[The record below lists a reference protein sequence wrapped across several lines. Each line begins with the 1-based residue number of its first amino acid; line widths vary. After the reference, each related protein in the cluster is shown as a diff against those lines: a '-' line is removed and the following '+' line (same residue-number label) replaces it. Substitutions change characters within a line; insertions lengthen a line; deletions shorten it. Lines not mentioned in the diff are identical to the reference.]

1 MRLLV
6 DDVSHR
12 YHGRLVL
19 QDVSFAI
26 EAGEIVCIIG
36 PSGCG
41 KSTLLRFL
49 GGLEAPDA
57 GMVWLEGEPPAASL
71 NPLTFVFQDFALLP
85 WRTVAENVELVLAH
99 HPLSKAERRER
110 VRDVLARTQLS
121 EFAHAWIRQL
131 SGGMRQ
137 RVAIARALAVNPAV
151 MLLDEP
157 LSALDS
163 QTKDLLLDDFVRLWL
178 AAPFSAAY
186 VTHNLREAVR
196 LGHKVVVLSRRPG
209 RVREVVSLDMPL
221 DARDE
226 RDPVLL
232 DVEERLWA
240 LMRDEARAAERE
252 LEA

>member
-1 MRLLV
+1 
-6 DDVSHR
+6 
-12 YHGRLVL
+12 
-19 QDVSFAI
+19 
-26 EAGEIVCIIG
+26 
-36 PSGCG
+36 
-41 KSTLLRFL
+41 
-49 GGLEAPDA
+49 
-57 GMVWLEGEPPAASL
+57 
-71 NPLTFVFQDFALLP
+71 
-85 WRTVAENVELVLAH
+85 
-99 HPLSKAERRER
+99 
-110 VRDVLARTQLS
+110 
-121 EFAHAWIRQL
+121 
-131 SGGMRQ
+131 
-137 RVAIARALAVNPAV
+137 